1 MAGRSTTTKGSF
13 AGVNRSISEKSNFAF
28 KRGMTTTSCTI
39 TSRARSSSKT
49 TGALTVA
56 GGIGVSGA
64 SNFGNDITAFAS
76 SDKRLKTNIQSIENP
91 LEKIN
96 KLGGYTFE
104 WIPNEDI
111 HPNTG
116 NDVGVIAQ
124 EVEEVMPEVTT
135 TRDNGYK
142 AVRYDKLVPLLIE
155 SIKQQ
160 QLQIKELQEKVKL
173 LEKV

>member
-1 MAGRSTTTKGSF
+1 MSRSTSTNGRFGS
-13 AGVNRSISEKSNFAF
+13 VNKSISEKSNFSF
-28 KRGMTTTSCTI
+28 KKGMTTTSSTV
-39 TSRARSSSKT
+39 TSTTASRNKT

-76 SDKRLKTNIQSIENP
+76 SDKRLKTNIQPIENP

-124 EVEEVMPEVTT
+124 EVEEVMPEVAT

-142 AVRYDKLVPLLIE
+142 AVKYEKLVPLLIE